1 MTRAGPAIETQHGP
15 GLRRFLNRRDDNW
28 YVQIMQGDY
37 YVTDNPREALTTVLG
52 SCIAA
57 CIRDRTTGV
66 GGMNHFLLPESDGAD
81 HKAHRF
87 GVNAM
92 EVLINDILKRGA
104 SRTNLQAKLFGGAN
118 VIDSMSDVGSRN
130 AEFARRFLADE
141 GIAVAGGDVGGLM
154 PRRIQFWPASG
165 RARQLSIV
173 VDKRALAERE
183 RIAAAREAA
192 PDDNVELF

>member
-118 VIDSMSDVGSRN
+118 ADRFDVGCR
-130 AEFARRFLADE
+130 
-141 GIAVAGGDVGGLM
+141 
-154 PRRIQFWPASG
+154 
-165 RARQLSIV
+165 
-173 VDKRALAERE
+173 LAECRVREAVPGRRRHRRRRRRCRRTHAASNPVLARE
-183 RIAAAREAA
+183 RPCA
-192 PDDNVELF
+192 PAFDRGGQTRACRTRTDRGSTRGGT